1 MNENEEIISLL
12 RSINQHLE
20 GLDEAMQDMKE
31 QIDYLSDVV
40 YQKDTNEKF
49 ESEYRASHPEE
60 FEEKPD
66 PGIQAILKKLNV
78 INQNIVTG
86 DSNQRIRHENADNAL
101 DAIRDELQD
110 YYRGI
115 VRTIEALRERMF

>member
-1 MNENEEIISLL
+1 MAKTKATKVNLSTKAAEVLATIREEQPKAWYFFRKKYGS
-12 RSINQHLE
+12 
-20 GLDEAMQDMKE
+20 K
-31 QIDYLSDVV
+31 
-40 YQKDTNEKF
+40 QKYEKF
-49 ESEYRASHPEE
+49 EDEYRASHPEE

-78 INQNIVTG
+78 ISQNIVTG
-86 DSNQRIRHENADNAL
+86 DSNQKIRHENADNAL